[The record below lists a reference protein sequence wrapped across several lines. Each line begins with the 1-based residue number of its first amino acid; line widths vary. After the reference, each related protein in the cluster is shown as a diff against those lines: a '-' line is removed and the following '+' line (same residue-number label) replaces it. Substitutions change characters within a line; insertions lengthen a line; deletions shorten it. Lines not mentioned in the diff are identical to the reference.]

1 MLHDIFFRPLLDQ
14 PKENEQEIIL
24 GAGCFWG
31 VERRLWQL
39 SGVTNTAVGYS
50 GGHTLNPTYKDVCS
64 GTTDHVEVVKV
75 TYLDSPET
83 LMNILISFW
92 EMHDPTQGMRQG
104 NDIGTQ
110 YRSVIFYKNE
120 SQLDI
125 LNDSL
130 RKYQN
135 ILTEKGLQTITT
147 TIERAQTFFLA
158 EDYHQQY
165 LHKNPNG
172 YCGLG
177 GTGCSFP
184 Q

>member
-1 MLHDIFFRPLLDQ
+1 M
-14 PKENEQEIIL
+14 
-24 GAGCFWG
+24 
-31 VERRLWQL
+31 ERRLWQL

-147 TIERAQTFFLA
+147 TIERAQTFFFSR
-158 EDYHQQY
+158 
-165 LHKNPNG
+165 
-172 YCGLG
+172 GLSP
-177 GTGCSFP
+177 TIFT
-184 Q
+184 